1 MTDTEFHEGVL
12 QSLASM
18 NASLASIAQYF
29 ERQAMEE
36 GDETT
41 YEVGSFVLSRSSKG
55 DPCAYLY
62 ATHPGLKHPV
72 AKVYVEKFGVLPF
85 DPNAAKKTFVGE
97 QGPTRQFAMSEGFM
111 QDCPVFTAVNTPTG
125 KLTEAGLKVR
135 KFDRVLSVDG
145 STLPASPPSAQAQK
159 EPPAD
164 PLPAQPEQPKEIPF
178 VLSVQAAAAW
188 SAKEFPALFDTLDAA
203 EGRFRQYLKDS
214 GKKGDEAARGWM
226 NLCADLDADR
236 SRF

>member
-12 QSLASM
+12 QALASM
-18 NASLASIAQYF
+18 NASLAKIAEYF

-55 DPCAYLY
+55 DPCVYLY

-72 AKVYVEKFGVLPF
+72 AKVYVEKFNVLPF

-111 QDCPVFTAVNTPTG
+111 QSCPVFTVVNTPTG

-135 KFDRVLSVDG
+135 KFDRVLSVDE
-145 STLPASPPSAQAQK
+145 STLPVSPPEKTQK

-164 PLPAQPEQPKEIPF
+164 PPPAQPEQKEIPF
-178 VLSVQAAAAW
+178 AMTVPAAAAW
-188 SAKEFPALFDTLDAA
+188 AAKEYAAMFDTLDAA
-203 EGRFRQYLKDS
+203 ETRFRQYLKES

-226 NLCADLDADR
+226 NLVADLDADR
-236 SRF
+236 S